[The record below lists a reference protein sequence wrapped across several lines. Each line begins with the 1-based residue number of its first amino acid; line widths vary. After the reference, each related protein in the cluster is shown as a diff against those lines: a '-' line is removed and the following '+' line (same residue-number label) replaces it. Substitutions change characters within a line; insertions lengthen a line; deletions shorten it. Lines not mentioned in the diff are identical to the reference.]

1 MAWICTTFK
10 AVNYRDSA
18 VCSFVSERAWVK
30 RFVPMSVCLSVCLSI
45 IHYHEIEYKSVLL
58 FSPFPFNL
66 LISGVGRCRESISN
80 YASCCLWM
88 DGGHV
93 WGWWCDGMGWVGAV
107 VQCTVCVNSEMM
119 MVSWVLIYE
128 AIPQLYDEWLSVWL
142 TFCLSIARLSLSLCS
157 PHN

>member
-1 MAWICTTFK
+1 MYDIQSRQLSRLCCLWP
-10 AVNYRDSA
+10 
-18 VCSFVSERAWVK
+18 VSCERAWVE

-88 DGGHV
+88 VAMYGDDGV
-93 WGWWCDGMGWVGAV
+93 MGWVGAV

-128 AIPQLYDEWLSVWL
+128 AIPQLYTTSGCLSGWLSVY
-142 TFCLSIARLSLSLCS
+142 CSSVSLSLCK
-157 PHN
+157 PPQLV

>member
-18 VCSFVSERAWVK
+18 VCGLWVVSERGWSALYQC
-30 RFVPMSVCLSVCLSI
+30 RSVCPSFI
-45 IHYHEIEYKSVLL
+45 TTKSVLL

-93 WGWWCDGMGWVGAV
+93 WGWCDGDGLGWGYRSVYS
-107 VQCTVCVNSEMM
+107 VCVNSEMM
-119 MVSWVLIYE
+119 MVSWVLIYQ

-142 TFCLSIARLSLSLCS
+142 TVCLSVYLSLCK
-157 PHN
+157 PPQLV